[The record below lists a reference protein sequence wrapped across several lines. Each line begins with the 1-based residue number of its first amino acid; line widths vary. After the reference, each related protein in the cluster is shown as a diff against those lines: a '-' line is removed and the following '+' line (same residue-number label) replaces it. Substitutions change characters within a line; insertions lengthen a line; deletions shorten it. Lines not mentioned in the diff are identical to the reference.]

1 MYVCVRGTQLRMGG
15 LFFGDDYFTGFVT
28 NGGANFGVRD
38 AVDEFAAH
46 HGLRVYSTWGDNCG

>member
-1 MYVCVRGTQLRMGG
+1 MGG